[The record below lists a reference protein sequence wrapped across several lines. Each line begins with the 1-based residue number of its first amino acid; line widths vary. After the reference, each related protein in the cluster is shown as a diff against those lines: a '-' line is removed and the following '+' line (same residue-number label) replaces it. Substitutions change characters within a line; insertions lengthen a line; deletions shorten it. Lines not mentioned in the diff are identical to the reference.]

1 VIADDHATTRID
13 PLVTTLKSEL
23 SAIGATVAE
32 ETGPAMRLD
41 AEGNESQD
49 WATACYG
56 DNLTR

>member
-41 AEGNESQD
+41 AEGNY